1 LIALERPKL
10 DPAESD
16 YLLKKSRAIAEVEPA
31 EAKQVSK
38 DSWSNKSDTRFA
50 QIRKMLESAAPGRG
64 YCMYC
69 LDSEATSID
78 HFRPRSEH
86 PYNTFDWDNYVL
98 ACSHCNSNEK
108 REQFPVDHRGSHL
121 LLNPFEDDPQM
132 HLHLDI
138 VLGERTARTARGLT
152 TIEVFNLNR
161 TRLTQGRID
170 AWRSLNSLLRT
181 YHDLR
186 ESGKDDQADAYLVT
200 IQRAPFA
207 EVLSEMRRLAQFSP
221 SPLPD
226 GVRDMLIA
234 HPEL

>member
-1 LIALERPKL
+1 MIALERPTL
-10 DPAESD
+10 EAPESE
-16 YLLKKSRAIAEVEPA
+16 YLRKKSLAIAEAGPA
-31 EAKQVSK
+31 EANRLSK
-38 DSWSNKSDTRFA
+38 NSWSNKSDIRFA

-108 REQFPVDHRGSHL
+108 REQFPVDESGSHL
-121 LLNPFEDDPQM
+121 LLNPFEDDPQT

-161 TRLTQGRID
+161 TRLAQGRID
-170 AWRSLNSLLRT
+170 AWRSLNSLLVT
-181 YHDLR
+181 YRDLR
-186 ESGKDDQADAYLVT
+186 ESGKDQEANAYLDT
-200 IQRAPFA
+200 IRRAPFA

-226 GVRDMLIA
+226 GVRDIFIT